1 MASGVEL
8 GTAWINVA
16 PSFRGFRQAVSKEL
30 GGVQVAPHASGWA
43 RTIDSKISGAFRT
56 VGKTAAV
63 TFAAAGGA
71 LSAGLNAGIKRADI
85 LHSFPKQ
92 MKNLGYSA
100 TEARAAIEKM
110 SDKLL
115 GLPTSVDALAG
126 VTMKFAP
133 LTGSLAE
140 ATDLSLALNNAILA
154 GGKSMDVQTNALEQY
169 SQMLAV
175 GKVDMQAWRSMVT
188 AMPGQMDQLSQSILG
203 VGHNSM
209 DLYEAMKSGEVT
221 FDDFNK
227 ALLDLNEN
235 GLAGYASFSQQAIDA
250 TAGID
255 TALQNVKTA
264 LARGKAKIIDAIGYE
279 DIVKVINGFGEEIG
293 KAHDKV
299 ADFITVAKDADKT
312 GRSLQD
318 RLGEMAAGFGLLAGA
333 ITVGSK
339 WEFISGLS
347 SQVDQVAKS
356 FNVFDRL
363 PARVGASFRSVSK
376 HSGKLSGALDL
387 LRGKSSESAQAITD
401 SLSKITGVFKK
412 KKIEFPSIRN
422 ALKNF
427 TVPDE
432 SAVQD
437 FANSLNASMGKVRIT
452 SGFAGLKADISSAFS
467 GLLGKTGPLASKM
480 KTAWGTLSH
489 VTSSG
494 VQSVGGALEKA
505 AGFLGGKSDALA
517 PAVESGMGKV
527 GKSVTGRLK
536 SIDGV
541 LGGFSGKIGGHVRNI
556 AGGFRQMLPQI
567 SASLAPLA
575 PAVQSGMGRVGSAL
589 QTTTSGVFASMA
601 SFFSPGRFLKLFA
614 FGAIFAGL
622 IAGIGAFASQAGGEL
637 TTVIADITGKIPG
650 MLAQATTAMTTT
662 IPQFFNAGV
671 ELVLAVGQAIVTALP
686 GLVDAAGQMIT
697 TLVSGLAGAAP
708 QLLSMAAQVIATL
721 VSGIGAALPGM
732 VAAGVEL
739 LASLADGLASNIGLL
754 VGAAGD
760 LIGGLLNALT
770 SSMGDFV
777 TAGTSVLQGLVD
789 GILQALPQL
798 MTAIPQIITQIA
810 TALTTALPQ
819 LWNTGVQILTGLIDG
834 IVQALPQLA
843 AMLPQ
848 VITTIMTTLTTL
860 LPQLLQAGITL
871 LQSLIQGIVQAIPI
885 IIPAILQ
892 VITGI
897 INSIV
902 SMLPMIIEG
911 GLQILMSLID
921 GIIQAIP
928 QLAAQVPTIITTI
941 VTVLADNL
949 PAIIDAAIQ
958 IIVGLI
964 TGLTN
969 ALPQLIAMVPQ
980 IIVSIVTTL
989 IQNLPQILS
998 AGVQIITSLVK
1009 GIVSMFGSI
1018 ISTAA
1023 GIPGKVLQGLGNV
1036 GSMLWNSGASIVSG
1050 FLGGIKS
1057 MWGNVTSWV
1066 NGALST
1072 VRNLFPFSPAKEGP
1086 FSGRGWVLYSGQS
1099 IGEAFA
1105 QGIRDRAGLARRAA
1119 FGVLDEAK
1127 QQLESPINAGFAFST
1142 RGSSGLRPAFA
1153 SDNST
1158 YNVHVAFAAEDLR
1171 RYSDVADFFERGLRP
1186 AVRSA
1191 IGVN

>member
-16 PSFRGFRQAVSKEL
+16 PSFRGFRQALNKEL
-30 GGVQVAPHASGWA
+30 SGLKVTPHADAWA
-43 RTIDSKISGAFRT
+43 STIDSKIGGAFRA

-63 TFAAAGGA
+63 AFAAVGGTLA
-71 LSAGLNAGIKRADI
+71 AGLNAGIKRADI
-85 LHSFPKQ
+85 LSQFPKQ
-92 MKNLGYSA
+92 MKNMGYSA
-100 TEARAAIEKM
+100 AEARAAIEKM
-110 SDKLL
+110 SDKLI

-126 VTMKFAP
+126 VTQKFAP
-133 LTGSLAE
+133 LTRSLSE
-140 ATDLSLALNNAILA
+140 ATDLSLALNNAVLA
-154 GGKSMDVQTNALEQY
+154 GGKSMDIQTNALEQY

-250 TAGID
+250 TAGIS

-279 DIVKVINGFGEEIG
+279 DIVKVINGFGREIG

-299 ADFITVAKDADKT
+299 ATFISAVKDADTT
-312 GRSLQD
+312 GKSLQD

-333 ITVGSK
+333 IAVGSK
-339 WEFISGLS
+339 WEFISGLI
-347 SQVDQVAKS
+347 SQVDGLKGS
-356 FNVFDRL
+356 FSVFDSL
-363 PARVGASFRSVSK
+363 PKRVGASFSAVKK
-376 HSGKLSGALDL
+376 HASTLKNALPSIGSALSSLRVPKGFDTSALSGLGSGINKEL
-387 LRGKSSESAQAITD
+387 G
-401 SLSKITGVFKK
+401 
-412 KKIEFPSIRN
+412 SIN
-422 ALKNF
+422 L
-427 TVPDE
+427 
-432 SAVQD
+432 
-437 FANSLNASMGKVRIT
+437 
-452 SGFAGLKADISSAFS
+452 
-467 GLLGKTGPLASKM
+467 
-480 KTAWGTLSH
+480 
-489 VTSSG
+489 SSG
-494 VQSVGGALEKA
+494 VSTAKSRISQAIGGLAQHTGGLSSKLADAWVPVKNAVMRGGATLSIGFEA
-505 AGFLGGKSDALA
+505 ATTSLSSKVDSVVSSLRGPLGR
-517 PAVESGMGKV
+517 VSG
-527 GKSVTGRLK
+527 
-536 SIDGV
+536 
-541 LGGFSGKIGGHVRNI
+541 
-556 AGGFRQMLPQI
+556 AFRQVAPQVS
-567 SASLAPLA
+567 SALAPLA
-575 PAVQSGMGRVGSAL
+575 PAVQSGMGKVGGAL
-589 QTTTSGVFASMA
+589 QGATSGLFSSMA

-671 ELVLAVGQAIVTALP
+671 ELVLAVGQAIVAALP

-708 QLLSMAAQVIATL
+708 QLLSMAAQMIATL
-721 VSGIGAALPGM
+721 VSGIGAELPGM

-739 LASLADGLASNIGLL
+739 LAALADGLASNIGLL

-770 SSMGDFV
+770 SNMGDFV

-848 VITTIMTTLTTL
+848 VITTIMTTITTL

-897 INSIV
+897 INALV
-902 SMLPMIIEG
+902 SMLPMIIES

-928 QLAAQVPTIITTI
+928 LLAAQVPTIITTI
-941 VTVLADNL
+941 VTVLAQNL

-980 IIVSIVTTL
+980 IIISIVTTL

-998 AGVQIITSLVK
+998 AGVQIITSLIR

-1057 MWGNVTSWV
+1057 AWGNVTSWV
-1066 NGALST
+1066 SGALSS

-1086 FSGRGWVLYSGQS
+1086 FSGHGWVLYSGRS
-1099 IGEAFA
+1099 IGTAFA
-1105 QGIRDRAGLARRAA
+1105 QGIADSAGVAVNAARGMMGAA
-1119 FGVLDEAK
+1119 RS
-1127 QQLESPINAGFAFST
+1127 QLEGVVSPEIGFSPQRFDALGTADRS
-1142 RGSSGLRPAFA
+1142 
-1153 SDNST
+1153 ST
-1158 YNVHVAFAAEDLR
+1158 YNVTVTFSADDLR
-1171 RYSDVADFFERGLRP
+1171 KYANVADFFDRGLRP
-1186 AVRSA
+1186 AVRNA
-1191 IGVN
+1191 IGV

>member
-8 GTAWINVA
+8 GTAWIKVA
-16 PSFRGFRQAVSKEL
+16 PSFRAFRQALNKEL
-30 GGVQVAPHASGWA
+30 SGLKVTPHADAWA
-43 RTIDSKISGAFRT
+43 STIDSKIGGAFRA

-63 TFAAAGGA
+63 AFAAVGGTLA
-71 LSAGLNAGIKRADI
+71 AGLNAGIKRADI
-85 LHSFPKQ
+85 LSQFPKQ
-92 MKNLGYSA
+92 MKNMGYSA
-100 TEARAAIEKM
+100 AEARAAIEKM
-110 SDKLL
+110 SDKLI

-126 VTMKFAP
+126 VTQKFAP
-133 LTGSLAE
+133 LTRSLSE
-140 ATDLSLALNNAILA
+140 ATDLSLALNNAVLA
-154 GGKSMDVQTNALEQY
+154 GGKSMDIQTNALEQY

-250 TAGID
+250 TAGIS

-279 DIVKVINGFGEEIG
+279 DIVKVINGFGREIG

-299 ADFITVAKDADKT
+299 ATFISAVKDADTT
-312 GRSLQD
+312 GKSLQD

-333 ITVGSK
+333 IAVGSK
-339 WEFISGLS
+339 WEFISGLI
-347 SQVDQVAKS
+347 SQVDGLKGS
-356 FNVFDRL
+356 FSVFDSL
-363 PARVGASFRSVSK
+363 PKRVGASFSAVKK
-376 HSGKLSGALDL
+376 HASTLKNALPSIGSALSSLRVPKGFDTSALSGLGSGINKEL
-387 LRGKSSESAQAITD
+387 G
-401 SLSKITGVFKK
+401 
-412 KKIEFPSIRN
+412 SIN
-422 ALKNF
+422 L
-427 TVPDE
+427 
-432 SAVQD
+432 
-437 FANSLNASMGKVRIT
+437 
-452 SGFAGLKADISSAFS
+452 
-467 GLLGKTGPLASKM
+467 
-480 KTAWGTLSH
+480 
-489 VTSSG
+489 SSG
-494 VQSVGGALEKA
+494 VSTAKSRISQAIGGLAQHTGGLSSKLADAWVPVKNAVMRGGATLSIGFEA
-505 AGFLGGKSDALA
+505 ATTSLSSKVDSVVSSLRGPLGR
-517 PAVESGMGKV
+517 VSG
-527 GKSVTGRLK
+527 
-536 SIDGV
+536 
-541 LGGFSGKIGGHVRNI
+541 
-556 AGGFRQMLPQI
+556 AFRQVAPQVS
-567 SASLAPLA
+567 SALAPLA
-575 PAVQSGMGRVGSAL
+575 PAVQSGVGKVGGAL
-589 QTTTSGVFASMA
+589 QGATSGLFSSMA

-671 ELVLAVGQAIVTALP
+671 ELVLAGGQAIV
-686 GLVDAAGQMIT
+686 AG
-697 TLVSGLAGAAP
+697 GGGPPP
-708 QLLSMAAQVIATL
+708 QLLSMAAQMIATL
-721 VSGIGAALPGM
+721 VSGIGAELPGM

-760 LIGGLLNALT
+760 LIGGLVNALT
-770 SSMGDFV
+770 SNMGDFV
-777 TAGTSVLQGLVD
+777 TAGMSILQGLAD
-789 GILQALPQL
+789 GLLSALPQL
-798 MTAIPQIITQIA
+798 ATAVPQIITQIA
-810 TALTTALPQ
+810 MALTTALPQ

-848 VITTIMTTLTTL
+848 VITTIMTTITTL

-897 INSIV
+897 ISSIV
-902 SMLPMIIEG
+902 SMLPMIIES

-921 GIIQAIP
+921 GLVQAIP
-928 QLAAQVPTIITTI
+928 QLAAMIPQIITTI
-941 VTVLADNL
+941 VMVLAQNL

-980 IIVSIVTTL
+980 IIISIVTAL

-998 AGVQIITSLVK
+998 AGVQIITSLIR

-1057 MWGNVTSWV
+1057 AWGNVTSWV
-1066 NGALST
+1066 SGALSK

-1086 FSGRGWVLYSGQS
+1086 FSGKGWVLYSGQS
-1099 IGEAFA
+1099 IGKAFA
-1105 QGIRDRAGLARRAA
+1105 QGIQDNAWMAKRAA
-1119 FGVLDEAK
+1119 FGVLEDARK
-1127 QQLESPINAGFAFST
+1127 QLESPINPGLSVSAAAFGAGQ
-1142 RGSSGLRPAFA
+1142 PALA
-1153 SDNST
+1153 AGGDS
-1158 YNVHVAFAAEDLR
+1158 YVVNVSFRADDLR
-1171 RYSDVADFFERGLRP
+1171 RYADVAEFFDRGLRP
-1186 AVRSA
+1186 AVRDA
-1191 IGVN
+1191 IGVA

>member
-250 TAGID
+250 TAGIS

-363 PARVGASFRSVSK
+363 PARVGASFSAVKNHVSSLK
-376 HSGKLSGALDL
+376 NTLPSIGGAL
-387 LRGKSSESAQAITD
+387 SSLQVPKGLGTSA
-401 SLSKITGVFKK
+401 LTGFGSGINKALG
-412 KKIEFPSIRN
+412 SIN
-422 ALKNF
+422 L
-427 TVPDE
+427 
-432 SAVQD
+432 
-437 FANSLNASMGKVRIT
+437 
-452 SGFAGLKADISSAFS
+452 
-467 GLLGKTGPLASKM
+467 
-480 KTAWGTLSH
+480 
-489 VTSSG
+489 SSG
-494 VQSVGGALEKA
+494 VSTAKSRISQAIGGLAQHTGGLSSKLADAWVPVKSAVMRGGATLSIGFEA
-505 AGFLGGKSDALA
+505 ATTSLSSKVDSVVSSLRGPLGR
-517 PAVESGMGKV
+517 VSG
-527 GKSVTGRLK
+527 
-536 SIDGV
+536 
-541 LGGFSGKIGGHVRNI
+541 
-556 AGGFRQMLPQI
+556 AFRQVAPQVS
-567 SASLAPLA
+567 SALAPLA
-575 PAVQSGMGRVGSAL
+575 PAVQSGMGKVGGAIQGAADGLFS
-589 QTTTSGVFASMA
+589 SMA

-671 ELVLAVGQAIVTALP
+671 ELVLAVGQAIVAALP
-686 GLVDAAGQMIT
+686 GLVQAAGQMIT

-721 VSGIGAALPGM
+721 VSGIGAELPGM

-754 VGAAGD
+754 VDAAGD
-760 LIGGLLNALT
+760 LIGGLVNALT
-770 SSMGDFV
+770 SNMGDFV
-777 TAGTSVLQGLVD
+777 TAGMSILQGLAD
-789 GILQALPQL
+789 GLLSALPQL
-798 MTAIPQIITQIA
+798 ATAVPQIITQIA
-810 TALTTALPQ
+810 MALTTALPQ

-848 VITTIMTTLTTL
+848 VINTIMTTITTL

-897 INSIV
+897 INALV
-902 SMLPMIIEG
+902 SMLPMIIES

-921 GIIQAIP
+921 GLVQAIP
-928 QLAAQVPTIITTI
+928 QLAAMIPQIITTI
-941 VTVLADNL
+941 VMVLAQNL

-980 IIVSIVTTL
+980 IIISIVTTL

-998 AGVQIITSLVK
+998 AGVQIITSLIR

-1057 MWGNVTSWV
+1057 AWGNVTSWV
-1066 NGALST
+1066 SGALSK

-1086 FSGRGWVLYSGQS
+1086 FSGKGWVLYSGQS

-1105 QGIRDRAGLARRAA
+1105 QGIQDNAWMAKRAA
-1119 FGVLDEAK
+1119 FGVLEDARK
-1127 QQLESPINAGFAFST
+1127 QLESPINPGLSVSAAAFGAGQ
-1142 RGSSGLRPAFA
+1142 PALA
-1153 SDNST
+1153 AGGDS
-1158 YNVHVAFAAEDLR
+1158 YVVNVSFRADDLR
-1171 RYSDVADFFERGLRP
+1171 RYADVAEFFDRGLRP
-1186 AVRSA
+1186 AVRDA
-1191 IGVN
+1191 IGVA